1 MGFQSILY
9 YLDDFFKYLTPGEED
24 KDWGIFLNVV
34 GKVFIAPYKST
45 YPSQD
50 HPSGYYFT
58 WERGRVLDE
67 YQINYI
73 TKGSGIYE
81 NETGKYQVK
90 PGSLLVTQPGVWHR
104 YRPNKGTGWLEN
116 YVGFDGSIP
125 RQIFSQYDV
134 YAQKPILH
142 IGNREEFIDT
152 YHKIFESVQEE
163 KPGFQQIASGMIM
176 KLMGYMVSLEK
187 QRNFSG
193 KRIERIIQNACFEIR
208 ENMGNDISFTQY
220 AEDNHIGYSYFRKMF
235 KIYTGIAPAQYQ
247 LDLKIRRAREMLL
260 ISDKSIK
267 EIAYEL
273 GFNSIHYF
281 SRIFKKK
288 TGVSPSYI
296 RNTTEEYDAK
306 SATKRTDSELI

>member
-1 MGFQSILY
+1 
-9 YLDDFFKYLTPGEED
+9 
-24 KDWGIFLNVV
+24 
-34 GKVFIAPYKST
+34 
-45 YPSQD
+45 
-50 HPSGYYFT
+50 
-58 WERGRVLDE
+58 
-67 YQINYI
+67 
-73 TKGSGIYE
+73 
-81 NETGKYQVK
+81 
-90 PGSLLVTQPGVWHR
+90 
-104 YRPNKGTGWLEN
+104 
-116 YVGFDGSIP
+116 
-125 RQIFSQYDV
+125 
-134 YAQKPILH
+134 
-142 IGNREEFIDT
+142 
-152 YHKIFESVQEE
+152 
-163 KPGFQQIASGMIM
+163 
-176 KLMGYMVSLEK
+176 
-187 QRNFSG
+187 
-193 KRIERIIQNACFEIR
+193 
-208 ENMGNDISFTQY
+208 MGNDISFTQY